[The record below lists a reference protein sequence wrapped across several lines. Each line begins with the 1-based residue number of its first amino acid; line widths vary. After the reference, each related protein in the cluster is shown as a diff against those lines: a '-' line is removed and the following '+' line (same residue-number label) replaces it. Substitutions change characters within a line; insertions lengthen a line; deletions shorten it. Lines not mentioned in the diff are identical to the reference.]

1 MNCKACGTAQTRLLN
16 SKCVMQNLR
25 LRRHRFV
32 ASLLRASLHLRR
44 HRFDLQPLLHSTSRR
59 SRRPLQSLNLQPTTL
74 DLQPDA
80 CLKPLLTLLG
90 PPLDQQPLQPLL
102 AFLGPTL
109 NQQPLP
115 PPTQLWLQDW
125 RRCTFLGATLNQQPL
140 PPPTQLWLQSWRR

>member
-1 MNCKACGTAQTRLLN
+1 MLCKACGTTQTRLLT
-16 SKCVMQNLR
+16 SKCVMQPLR
-25 LRRHRFV
+25 FRRHRFV

-44 HRFDLQPLLHSTSRR
+44 HRLDLQPLLNSTSCR
-59 SRRPLQSLNLQPTTL
+59 SSRPLQS
-74 DLQPDA
+74 PDA

-90 PPLDQQPLQPLL
+90 PLLDQQPLQPLL

-115 PPTQLWLQDW
+115 PPTKLWLQGW

-140 PPPTQLWLQSWRR
+140 LPPTQLWLQSWRR

>member
-1 MNCKACGTAQTRLLN
+1 MLCKACGTTQTRLLT
-16 SKCVMQNLR
+16 SKCVMHSVG

-44 HRFDLQPLLHSTSRR
+44 HRFDLQPLLHSPARR
-59 SRRPLQSLNLQPTTL
+59 SSRPLQSLNLQPTTL
-74 DLQPDA
+74 DLQSDA
-80 CLKPLLTLLG
+80 GLKSLLTLLG

-115 PPTQLWLQDW
+115 PPTQLWLQ
-125 RRCTFLGATLNQQPL
+125 
-140 PPPTQLWLQSWRR
+140 SWRR

>member
-1 MNCKACGTAQTRLLN
+1 MLCTACGTTQTRLLT
-16 SKCVMQNLR
+16 SKCVVQPLR
-25 LRRHRFV
+25 FRRHRFV
-32 ASLLRASLHLRR
+32 ASLLSASLHFRLRR
-44 HRFDLQPLLHSTSRR
+44 HRFDLQPLLHS
-59 SRRPLQSLNLQPTTL
+59 
-74 DLQPDA
+74 
-80 CLKPLLTLLG
+80 LTLLG

-115 PPTQLWLQDW
+115 PPTQLWLQGW

>member
-1 MNCKACGTAQTRLLN
+1 MHALHMHRRLALHMHALPTVALHCLHGLQT
-16 SKCVMQNLR
+16 
-25 LRRHRFV
+25 
-32 ASLLRASLHLRR
+32 LHCTC
-44 HRFDLQPLLHSTSRR
+44 FDLQPLLHSTSCR

-115 PPTQLWLQDW
+115 PPTQLWLQ
-125 RRCTFLGATLNQQPL
+125 
-140 PPPTQLWLQSWRR
+140 SWRR

>member
-1 MNCKACGTAQTRLLN
+1 M
-16 SKCVMQNLR
+16 
-25 LRRHRFV
+25 

-44 HRFDLQPLLHSTSRR
+44 HRLKPLLPHS
-59 SRRPLQSLNLQPTTL
+59 PQSTTL
-74 DLQPDA
+74 DLQSYA
-80 CLKPLLTLLG
+80 GLKPLLTLLS

-115 PPTQLWLQDW
+115 SPTQLWLQGW

>member
-1 MNCKACGTAQTRLLN
+1 MH
-16 SKCVMQNLR
+16 SLR

-44 HRFDLQPLLHSTSRR
+44 HRQDLQPLLHSTSCR
-59 SRRPLQSLNLQPTTL
+59 SSRPLQSLNLQPTTL

-80 CLKPLLTLLG
+80 GLKPLLTLLG

-102 AFLGPTL
+102 AFRG
-109 NQQPLP
+109 P
-115 PPTQLWLQDW
+115 PPTKLWLQGW